1 MKVYMAPME
10 GLTDYMFR
18 NAYDKFFGHNKID
31 KYFMPF
37 ISPNKSEKFLAK
49 EMRDIS
55 RDNNHINSIPQVMTN
70 NSSDFIWTAHMLYD
84 EFGYDEINLNAGC
97 PSGTVVS
104 KNKGAGMLI
113 CLDSLER
120 ILYEIL
126 SDRYIC
132 DNHIK
137 VSVKTRIGVETPDT
151 WHDILDIYNKFQ
163 LEELIIH
170 PRIRTDYYRGD
181 INKEAF
187 LYAMKESRNPVCYNG
202 DIFTRRDFI
211 NIIHDYNPDCI
222 MAGRGLVADPGLIN
236 VLLSDNPETYVRNL
250 EDDRLN
256 MKRLHDMVYEERL
269 KIMSGDKHA
278 IHRMK
283 EMWCYME
290 YSFADC
296 KKEAKAIKKSQNM
309 GAYKDAVNVF
319 FTNCRLEEKPYISF
333 SKKF

>member
-137 VSVKTRIGVETPDT
+137 VSVKHVLVSKHLIHGM
-151 WHDILDIYNKFQ
+151 IYLIFIISSS
-163 LEELIIH
+163 LRSLSYTHEYELTITEVI
-170 PRIRTDYYRGD
+170 
-181 INKEAF
+181 
-187 LYAMKESRNPVCYNG
+187 
-202 DIFTRRDFI
+202 
-211 NIIHDYNPDCI
+211 
-222 MAGRGLVADPGLIN
+222 
-236 VLLSDNPETYVRNL
+236 
-250 EDDRLN
+250 
-256 MKRLHDMVYEERL
+256 
-269 KIMSGDKHA
+269 
-278 IHRMK
+278 
-283 EMWCYME
+283 
-290 YSFADC
+290 
-296 KKEAKAIKKSQNM
+296 
-309 GAYKDAVNVF
+309 
-319 FTNCRLEEKPYISF
+319 
-333 SKKF
+333 